1 MSKAAVR
8 VKATLD
14 ITADS
19 DEQLTEFCIR
29 HLRDRG
35 YSVRDP
41 NDEHETPA
49 QFMKR
54 LGILSHETLNGALV
68 QPDCPPVKVH
78 RGRSGRLIWIQSNDA
93 FDAFVRRNIA

>member
-1 MSKAAVR
+1 MSQAAVQ

-14 ITADS
+14 ITAESED
-19 DEQLTEFCIR
+19 QLTEFCIR

-35 YSVRDP
+35 YGVRDP
-41 NDEHETPA
+41 KDEHETPA

-54 LGILSHETLNGALV
+54 LGVMSHETINRALV

-78 RGRSGRLIWIQSNDA
+78 RGRSGRLIWIRSNDD
-93 FDAFVRRNIA
+93 FDAFVRRNKA